1 MSDAIT
7 VVIADDHPMF
17 RRGLTDVI
25 QGDAALRIVG
35 EAGDGETALALVRR
49 HRPRIV
55 LLDIDM
61 PKASGLTVAEAV
73 RQEKLGAAVVML
85 TMYREPAMFRRALD
99 LGAKGYVLK
108 DSAVTDIVACIH
120 MVASG
125 RAYISPA
132 LSSDLL
138 QRHGELTV
146 EGAALAELT
155 PGQRQVLKLIA
166 QGLTT
171 PAIAESLGISPKTVE
186 HHRLNI
192 CDRLGL
198 HGPQALLRFA
208 LERKALIE

>member
-25 QGDAALRIVG
+25 AEDASLRVVG

-49 HRPRIV
+49 HRPRVV

-61 PKASGLTVAEAV
+61 PRASGLTVAEAV

-85 TMYREPAMFRRALD
+85 TMYREAPMFRLALD

-146 EGAALAELT
+146 EGAVLAELT
-155 PGQRQVLKLIA
+155 PVQRQVLKLIA
-166 QGLTT
+166 HGLTT